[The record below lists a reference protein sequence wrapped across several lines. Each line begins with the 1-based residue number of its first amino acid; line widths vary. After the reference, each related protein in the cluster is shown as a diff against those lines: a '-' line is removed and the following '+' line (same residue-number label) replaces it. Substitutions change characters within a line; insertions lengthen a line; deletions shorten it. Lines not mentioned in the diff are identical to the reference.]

1 VVNRRQALVA
11 EKFVGGSSATVPQ
24 KSVSIEAA
32 ARIEN
37 NWNTRRIGLEFDQGG
52 LNNAPTLA
60 KDRLDVEIMRRRS
73 SYSSRPARSVLLC
86 VLGGAALLVSACAA
100 PGSSI
105 PAAVADTAAV
115 GVASAAAPGP
125 LDPLAPAAPVL
136 VMRNGKKSYP
146 TIKGSVGKLLLSV
159 PARYPDGVTVSVDR
173 VAARVEHG
181 KGPGVFPSRPYLL
194 LSLAIANG
202 STSTIDLNQVV
213 VTIGYGSPTR
223 LAAPVYEDPA
233 ANDFS
238 GRVAP
243 GAARTAT
250 YLFAVPVAKRAGV
263 VATVDFDNSHI
274 PAMFRGGI

>member
-1 VVNRRQALVA
+1 VVNRRQALVP

-24 KSVSIEAA
+24 KSVSIKAA

-73 SYSSRPARSVLLC
+73 SYSSRPARSMLLC

-115 GVASAAAPGP
+115 GLAPGP
-125 LDPLAPAAPVL
+125 LDPLAPAAPVP

-173 VAARVEHG
+173 VAAKVENG
-181 KGPGVFPSRPYLL
+181 KGPGVFPSRPYLA

-250 YLFAVPVAKRAGV
+250 YLFAVPVAKRADV
-263 VATVDFDNSHI
+263 VATVDFDNWHI